1 MPTLR
6 MGPTQMSQ
14 SAFAG
19 LAKVS
24 QSAAA
29 AAERLQLA
37 VRNELSIEALHLRYR
52 KVWAERN
59 RVLRVGLGF
68 ALLVTAGAVY
78 GPELLYTTS
87 SDAIINA
94 RTAVLTAPIE
104 GKITAGPPREGTA
117 VRNGEALLSIVNP
130 TVDNSRLNAL
140 LAEQDRTNAK
150 LNSLKNLTATLQAQ
164 LSSMRT
170 QAERYQTA
178 TVSRLESILKE
189 SKAAAAAARAD
200 ATAATLDYQRVRSIE
215 TSGALS
221 ASDIDQSRQRSE
233 RTTAEMNKAEAVVA
247 RTTVE
252 LRAAREGVYVY
263 QDRNNVTYSEQ
274 HAEEIAVRLAELD
287 GQRAELEAQA
297 ADLWGQIDLENVRV
311 NHLSRAEIA
320 SPLDGIVW
328 RPVAVSGMH
337 VPRDSE
343 LLTVIDC
350 SEIYVTAAFAG
361 RKFESVHP
369 GDQATIKVEGSS
381 ETFTGVV
388 IDVRAGE
395 SSEPSKRIAVPLPV
409 KPDHRVI
416 AVLRIA
422 DDLSPR
428 DRANYCGVGRK
439 AEVRLNGVTATSA
452 LAQHTDPLRPA
463 TLSSS
468 R

>member
-1 MPTLR
+1 MQTSRNAL
-6 MGPTQMSQ
+6 
-14 SAFAG
+14 AG
-19 LAKVS
+19 LAKISRAV
-24 QSAAA
+24 AAA
-29 AAERLQLA
+29 AGRLQLA
-37 VRNELSIEALHLRYR
+37 VGNELSVEFLRLRYR
-52 KVWAERN
+52 KLCAERN
-59 RVLRVGLGF
+59 RVVRVGLGL
-68 ALLVTAGAVY
+68 ALMITAGAVY

-94 RTAVLTAPIE
+94 RTVVLTAPIE

-117 VRNGEALLSIVNP
+117 VRKGEPLLSIANP
-130 TVDNSRLNAL
+130 SVDNSRLNAL
-140 LAEQDRTNAK
+140 LADQDRTNAK
-150 LNSLKNLTATLQAQ
+150 LNSIKNLAVTLQLQ

-170 QAERYQTA
+170 QAEGYQKA

-189 SKAAAAAARAD
+189 TKAAAAAARAD
-200 ATAATLDYQRVRSIE
+200 ATAATLDYQRVRLIE
-215 TSGALS
+215 QSGALS

-233 RTTAEMNKAEAVVA
+233 RTTAEMNKADAVVN
-247 RTTVE
+247 RTAIE
-252 LRAAREGVYVY
+252 LRAAREGIYVY

-274 HAEEIAVRLAELD
+274 HAGEIAVRLAELD

-297 ADLWGQIDLENVRV
+297 IDLWGQIDLENVRV
-311 NHLSRAEIA
+311 NHLSRTEIA

-350 SEIYVTAAFAG
+350 SDIYVTAAFAG

-369 GDQATIKVEGSS
+369 GDQASIKVEGSS
-381 ETFTGVV
+381 ETLTGVV
-388 IDVRAGE
+388 IDVRAVE

-409 KPDHRVI
+409 NPDHRVI

-422 DDLSPR
+422 DGLSPHA
-428 DRANYCGVGRK
+428 RADYCGIGRK
-439 AEVRLNGVTATSA
+439 AEVRLKGAVASSSV
-452 LAQHTDPLRPA
+452 AQHADPLRPA